1 MGERLLIAD
10 SDSSKTPV
18 TVEALQGQLDLIAE
32 ALDSSGDGFAIWK
45 LAPEESGDHRNFSL
59 VLINKAGA
67 KLANKNQQE
76 IIGSNLREV
85 IFGPAAETLESLFV
99 RALNV
104 GHSVKEI
111 VPSISD
117 TGEFLAFENI
127 VVPFGND
134 LVFATYRDVSI
145 SSREHS
151 RLVWLTEHDYLTGMP
166 NRSKLESS
174 IAESLIRSQT
184 SGDLMSFSFIDIDY
198 FKDINDTYGHDV
210 GDALLVNFVK
220 RIRHSLPESALVA
233 RISGDE
239 FGILLTN
246 LKSENHL
253 KELIDEVF
261 SAMQRPF
268 NRGQLEF
275 SITCSAGCVLTNGWQ
290 TSKELMKLADQAMY
304 QAKQAG
310 RNRYKLENVSKTI

>member
-1 MGERLLIAD
+1 
-10 SDSSKTPV
+10 
-18 TVEALQGQLDLIAE
+18 
-32 ALDSSGDGFAIWK
+32 
-45 LAPEESGDHRNFSL
+45 
-59 VLINKAGA
+59 
-67 KLANKNQQE
+67 
-76 IIGSNLREV
+76 
-85 IFGPAAETLESLFV
+85 
-99 RALNV
+99 
-104 GHSVKEI
+104 
-111 VPSISD
+111 
-117 TGEFLAFENI
+117 
-127 VVPFGND
+127 
-134 LVFATYRDVSI
+134 VSI
-145 SSREHS
+145 STREHS

-174 IAESLIRSQT
+174 IAESLISSQA

-198 FKDINDTYGHDV
+198 FKEINDTYGHDA

-268 NRGQLEF
+268 NRGEVEF

-304 QAKQAG
+304 QSKQAG
-310 RNRYKLENVSKTI
+310 RNRYKLENLTRTI